1 MKKILIVSNMYPSE
15 KHPFYGIFVKEQ
27 VEELKKNHDM
37 NIDLQVITNKETS
50 KIQSIF
56 KYLSLWK
63 RVFQTIIRQK
73 FDIIH
78 IHYIFPTA
86 LFVPIAKKI
95 TNAKLIGTI
104 HGTNILFSKGLKYKI
119 AKRIFNDL
127 DEIVTVSDFV
137 KEQLIKNY
145 HVQASKV
152 TTSNCGVNRTLFNPQ
167 DKLEMKQ
174 RLGLDTKKF
183 HVLYLGR
190 VSRNKGIF
198 TFLELIKHCKDPEI
212 EFIILGDG
220 ADKET
225 VKSEIANFKNVKI
238 FDGKPKTEVPDWFN
252 AADLFV
258 FPTKKE
264 AFGLV
269 ALESLSCNTPVIG
282 TDVGGVGEV
291 IRHGENG
298 YLVKEDDW
306 ESILTHVLRLKDN
319 PDLYKSMV
327 DKCDIDLGENEIHVQ
342 VNKLTKLY
350 RSF

>member
-37 NIDLQVITNKETS
+37 NIDLQVITDKETS
-50 KIQSIF
+50 KGQSIL

-63 RVFQTIIRQK
+63 RVFQTIIKQK
-73 FDIIH
+73 FNIIH
-78 IHYIFPTA
+78 VHYIFPTA
-86 LFVPIAKKI
+86 LFVPFAKKI
-95 TNAKLIGTI
+95 TKAKLIGTI
-104 HGTNILFSKGLKYKI
+104 HGTNILFSKGIKYKI
-119 AKRIFNDL
+119 AKRIFDDL

-145 HVQASKV
+145 DVEASKV
-152 TTSNCGVNRTLFNPQ
+152 TTINCGVNRTLFHPK
-167 DKLEMKQ
+167 DKQEMKQ

-190 VSRNKGIF
+190 VSRNKGIY
-198 TFLELIKHCKDPEI
+198 TFLELIKHCNDPDI

-220 ADKET
+220 ADKEK
-225 VKSEIANFKNVKI
+225 VKSEIANFQNVKM

-252 AADLFV
+252 AADLFI

-298 YLVKEDDW
+298 YLVKDDDW
-306 ESILTHVLRLKDN
+306 ESILTHLVELKNN
-319 PDLYKSMV
+319 PDDYKSMV
-327 DKCDIDLGENEIHVQ
+327 EKCDIDLGENEINVQ

-350 RSF
+350 RSL